1 MGKPLAA
8 CSSQRLSNEE
18 VSKFR
23 KALSDVSIL
32 TLLLRNSRI
41 YAQIVVA
48 SLLRIAKKITVASSY
63 PLTLPS
69 PKGRGDSGTV
79 IFFAILTAVSSVF
92 GPGSVYSAPPTLKHL
107 FPAGGQRGSKVVTT
121 CTGEFSWPAK
131 VWAPGIDVVSGKDEG
146 KLEVSIP
153 QDLAADRVW
162 IRLYNEEGIS
172 AAAPFLI
179 GNLKEFD
186 EHEPNNSPRDAQVL
200 AENSVTVNGV
210 LQANGDVDAFA
221 VSLDVGQTLVASVDA
236 NTRLGSPMDA
246 ILQVVSTDGFVLA
259 ENHDDVGLD
268 PRLAFTATQPG
279 TYIVRLFAFPAS
291 PNSTIAFRGEA
302 SFIYRLSLTT
312 GPFITHSVPLSVSQ
326 ADPVEVEVIGWNIP
340 PNTRIPVV
348 PFGEGTMLGDH
359 QELDV
364 LGPLRIS
371 PDARMGIAFAP
382 HFGGA
387 ARVRLAAHPIVT
399 ALADPNPDNPLRLVP
414 PIAVTGRLQIPRE
427 VDDFHVLLEEGQHVV
442 ISVESQSLN
451 LPLAPVVRLID
462 PSGAVVSEVDNP
474 PSKSSKLR
482 EAVITHVAA
491 QDGDYRLTVGEQ
503 YLHGG
508 ERYLYILTVR
518 FEEPDFELSASADS
532 IAVSTEKPTEFELTV
547 VRRESPNGSI
557 GPITIEAVGLPPGV
571 TAPAVVSEPT
581 GPTAAKVSLKFSTV
595 GDCFSGPIRI
605 VGTASEPQEIKRVA
619 RTPARLATS
628 LETIWLTA
636 LVK

>member
-48 SLLRIAKKITVASSY
+48 SLLRIAKKITVAFSF

-92 GPGSVYSAPPTLKHL
+92 GPGSVSSAPPTLKHL

-179 GNLKEFD
+179 GNLKELD

-200 AENSVTVNGV
+200 AENSVIVNGV
-210 LQANGDVDAFA
+210 LQENGDVDGFA

-246 ILQVVSTDGFVLA
+246 ILQVASTDGFVLA

-268 PRLAFTATQPG
+268 PRLAFTAKKPG

-326 ADPVEVEVIGWNIP
+326 ADPGEVEVIGWNIP
-340 PNTRIPVV
+340 PSARIPVV
-348 PFGEGTMLGDH
+348 AYGTGTMLGDH
-359 QELDV
+359 PELDV

-371 PDARMGIAFAP
+371 PEARMGFAFAP
-382 HFGGA
+382 QFGGA
-387 ARVRLAAHPIVT
+387 ARVRLAPHPIVT
-399 ALADPNPDNPLRLVP
+399 PAAEPNPDNPLRLVP
-414 PIAVTGRLQIPRE
+414 PVAVTGRLQIPRE
-427 VDDFHVLLEEGQHVV
+427 VDDFHVPLEEGQHVV

-451 LPLAPVVRLID
+451 LPLAPVVRLVD
-462 PSGAVVSEVDNP
+462 PSGAVVSEADD
-474 PSKSSKLR
+474 PSKSR
-482 EAVITHVAA
+482 QAVITHIAA

-508 ERYLYILTVR
+508 ERYFYILTVR

-532 IAVSTEKPTEFELTV
+532 IAVTTEKPTEFELTV

-581 GPTAAKVSLKFSTV
+581 GPTAAKVSLKFSTM
-595 GDCFSGPIRI
+595 GDYFSGPIRI
-605 VGTASEPQEIKRVA
+605 VGTASEPQEVKRVA
-619 RTPARLATS
+619 RTPTRLATS
-628 LETIWLTA
+628 LEAIWLTA
-636 LVK
+636 VAK